1 MVRMARASSTE
12 ATNTMLELFI
22 EVFGEF
28 ILQCLVEG
36 LVELGLHSLAAPFAR
51 RPNPW
56 MAGLGYAV
64 FGAILG
70 GLSLLVFPSNF
81 ATRPWRLL
89 NLIVTPLAVGGAM
102 ATLGAWRA
110 RRAEDIWRIDRF
122 GFGYVF
128 ALSLAVV
135 RFVYAA

>member
-1 MVRMARASSTE
+1 MI
-12 ATNTMLELFI
+12 ELLI

-28 ILQCLVEG
+28 ILQCFAEVLVEF
-36 LVELGLHSLAAPFAR
+36 GLHWVAEPFRR
-51 RPNPW
+51 RPSPW
-56 MAGLGYAV
+56 IAALGYAL

-110 RRAEDIWRIDRF
+110 RRAEDLWRIDRF

-128 ALSLAVV
+128 ALSLALV
-135 RFVYAA
+135 RYVYAA